1 VSHNFPDKFKRNL
14 GGWYYFVP
22 KAWQY
27 KALYFKKLGIAAKY
41 VSLMYPNMPHLKLV
55 LRDHII
61 PEWMMK
67 ITRKIR
73 RDLGMIN

>member
-41 VSLMYPNMPHLKLV
+41 VSLMYPEYASSEIGTQRPHNS
-55 LRDHII
+55 RMDD
-61 PEWMMK
+61 E
-67 ITRKIR
+67 
-73 RDLGMIN
+73 NN